1 MEIIWYDENITKA
14 QVETYAAIK
23 EYIDMYKYSPSIRD
37 LCKIRGKSSPA
48 TMLYELRILKKK
60 GYIDFAENKSRTIR
74 ILKEVKYGKY

>member
-37 LCKIRGKSSPA
+37 LCKIRGKSSTS

-60 GYIDFAENKSRTIR
+60 GYIDFTENKSRTIR
-74 ILKEVKYGKY
+74 ILKEVKYGKH